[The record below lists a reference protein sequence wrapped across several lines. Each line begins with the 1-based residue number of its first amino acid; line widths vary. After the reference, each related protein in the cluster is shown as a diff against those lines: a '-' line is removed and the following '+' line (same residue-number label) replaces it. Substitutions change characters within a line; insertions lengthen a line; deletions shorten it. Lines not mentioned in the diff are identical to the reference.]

1 MSRAVTGPAVP
12 AARWRRVLGVVG
24 GVVLGVV
31 LLVAVAGKV
40 LDPEAFG
47 EQVRAEG
54 LEIVLSAGWVAVF
67 ALALEAG
74 LGVALL
80 FGLRNRA
87 VLLAT
92 TALVLL
98 FLFLTGRAA
107 WRDLQGLPPLDSS
120 GCGCF
125 GPLLERSPREA
136 FLQDFF
142 LLVPGLALAWVGAGR
157 PARWRA
163 VALAAAGT
171 AVGVAGLALASPQL
185 PLDDVA
191 TSLRPGVEL
200 AGLCAGQGAERLCLD
215 QVVPEL
221 ATGRHLVVIADTE
234 DPGFAARVPV
244 LNAYG
249 ERGDEP
255 LLTLLADLPPGSES
269 RLLFEWAP
277 AFALASAPSAL
288 LDPLHRRLPRS
299 FVVEEGR
306 VTSTYSGLP
315 SWLTEPGAAVAGEVV
330 P

>member
-1 MSRAVTGPAVP
+1 MSFAVEGPTVP
-12 AARWRRVLGVVG
+12 AARWRRLLGAVG
-24 GVVLGVV
+24 GILLGVV
-31 LLVAVAGKV
+31 LLVAVFGKV
-40 LDPEAFG
+40 LDPVAFG
-47 EQVRAEG
+47 EQIRAEG
-54 LEIVLSAGWVAVF
+54 LEIVISARWGAVL

-80 FGLRNRA
+80 FGLRNRP
-87 VLLAT
+87 VLLAA
-92 TALVLL
+92 TALVAL

-107 WRDLQGLPPLDSS
+107 WRDLHGLPPLDSS

-125 GPLLERSPREA
+125 GPLLERSPRAA

-142 LLVPGLALAWVGAGR
+142 LLVPGLALAWLGAGR

-163 VALAAAGT
+163 MALATAAT
-171 AVGVAGLALASPQL
+171 AVVVAGLALVSPRL
-185 PLDDVA
+185 PLDDFA
-191 TSLRPGVEL
+191 TELRPGVGLDE
-200 AGLCAGQGAERLCLD
+200 LCAGFGLERLCLD
-215 QVVPEL
+215 EAVPEL
-221 ATGRHLVVIADTE
+221 ATGRHLVVIGDVE
-234 DPGFAARVPV
+234 DPGFAAQVPV
-244 LNAYG
+244 LNVYG

-315 SWLTEPGAAVAGEVV
+315 PWLSEPGAAVAGDVA